1 MNTALNLNNIKG
13 FFEAFEQR
21 RTEYESRGVLYNL
34 AQEFAVVESN
44 GVQYRMHLNGK
55 CEFAAVGGVWLPM
68 PGTPYPDTLADLKWR
83 VFFFKHGQK
92 VFALALALCAAFIWY
107 HLLLSMP
114 EYKGIALKLQ
124 KWPALVMNTLFVL
137 IGGCT
142 ALYFIA
148 SLKSGVSF
156 SVHPVVAGLLTSGY
170 YMPADILSGEGFIIL
185 VSESPDEQAQQYA
198 RRCLPMM
205 PQEGSGMYVVSVQF
219 QRNDLSVCF
228 TGTGDVESKETRVS
242 RSDKDL
248 HIKNVRKDFT
258 RESWGDYVDYIESL
272 HAAMPQIISEIKTT
286 I

>member
-1 MNTALNLNNIKG
+1 MNTALNINNIKG
-13 FFEAFEQR
+13 FFQAIEQQ

-34 AQEFAVVESN
+34 AQEYAVVESE
-44 GVQYRMHLNGK
+44 GIQYRMHLNGK
-55 CEFAAVGGVWLPM
+55 SEFAAVGGVWMPM

-114 EYKGIALKLQ
+114 EYKGIALKLR

-137 IGGCT
+137 IGAGA
-142 ALYFIA
+142 AL
-148 SLKSGVSF
+148 SF
-156 SVHPVVAGLLTSGY
+156 SLSFSGGIKFEVNEKVAGLLTSGY

-185 VSESPDEQAQQYA
+185 VSESPDEQAQQYV

-219 QRNDLSVCF
+219 QQNDLSVCF
-228 TGTGDVESKETRVS
+228 TGTGDVERKETRVS

-258 RESWGDYVDYIESL
+258 RESWGDYVDYIEAL

>member
-13 FFEAFEQR
+13 FFQALEQQ

-34 AQEFAVVESN
+34 AQEFAVVESE
-44 GVQYRMHLNGK
+44 GIQYRMHLNGK
-55 CEFAAVGGVWLPM
+55 SEFAAVGGVWMPM

-124 KWPALVMNTLFVL
+124 RWPALVMNTLFVL

-142 ALYFIA
+142 ALYFLA

-156 SVHPVVAGLLTSGY
+156 SVNPVVAGLLTTGHYIS
-170 YMPADILSGEGFIIL
+170 PDILSGDGFIIL
-185 VSESPDEQAQQYA
+185 VSESPDEQGHQYV
-198 RRCLPMM
+198 RRCLYAM
-205 PQEGSGMYVVSVQF
+205 PEKGSGVFVVSVQYR
-219 QRNDLSVCF
+219 QRELSICY
-228 TGTGDVESKETRVS
+228 TGTNESKSKEARVS
-242 RSDKDL
+242 RSDKEL
-248 HIKNVRKDFT
+248 HIKNVRKDFG
-258 RESWGDYVDYIESL
+258 RESWGDYVDYIEAL
-272 HAAMPQIISEIKTT
+272 HAAMPKIISEIKTT
-286 I
+286 